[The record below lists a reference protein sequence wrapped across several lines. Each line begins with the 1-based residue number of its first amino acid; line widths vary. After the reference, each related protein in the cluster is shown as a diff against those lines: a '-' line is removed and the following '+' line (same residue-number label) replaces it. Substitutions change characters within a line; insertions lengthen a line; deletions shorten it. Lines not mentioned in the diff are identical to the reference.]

1 MSNNSPTD
9 KNKFPDLLDALHQE
23 HWHLTK
29 LLVLLIVICIASLG
43 SMSLAQ
49 NFLPTGPIVTVT
61 PVQGYTEGQC
71 DANPA
76 NMSYVPLPQP
86 KSSNVP
92 PATANGSPTPS
103 NGSATS
109 STTTPTPSTTM
120 PTPSTNKKH
129 SPSGTS
135 HTFNGFNEPGAE
147 TQGMT
152 LLSSAKPTPTPSP
165 RPTAA
170 PTPTPTPNPTP
181 TPTANVV
188 PPDWYTFGFQD

>member
-1 MSNNSPTD
+1 
-9 KNKFPDLLDALHQE
+9 LDALHQE

-29 LLVLLIVICIASLG
+29 LLVLLIVICIASLE
-43 SMSLAQ
+43 SISLTQ
-49 NFLPTGPIVTVT
+49 NFLPAGPIVTVT
-61 PVQGYTEGQC
+61 PTPGYTEGHC

-103 NGSATS
+103 QTSPKPSQTSSATS
-109 STTTPTPSTTM
+109 
-120 PTPSTNKKH
+120 TPSTNKKH

-135 HTFNGFNEPGAE
+135 HTTNGFNEPGAE

-152 LLSSAKPTPTPSP
+152 LLSAAKSTPTPPHTPTPTP
-165 RPTAA
+165 
-170 PTPTPTPNPTP
+170 TPMPTPNPTP
-181 TPTANVV
+181 TPMANTV
-188 PPDWYTFGFQD
+188 PPDWYTFGF